1 MILVLLLRDVYN
13 GRKSV
18 VDPAAVCR
26 QLVAKG
32 DDLFTEHF
40 PNQPK
45 PDASIIKR
53 CNDRFKATGNVSEV
67 KTGPRPRDTPLTDV
81 AILAAVEVDPTASS
95 WTTIGVWLPQLQN
108 PRTPGITS
116 WGCDAALRIYAD
128 SVGNDQR

>member
-1 MILVLLLRDVYN
+1 MYTMDEKVWQQLCAGNSLRRVN
-13 GRKSV
+13 
-18 VDPAAVCR
+18 
-26 QLVAKG
+26 
-32 DDLFTEHF
+32 DLFTKHF
-40 PNQPK
+40 PNRPK
-45 PDASIIKR
+45 PDASTMKR
-53 CNDRFKATGNVSEV
+53 CNDRFKATR
-67 KTGPRPRDTPLTDV
+67 KTGTRPRDTPLTDV